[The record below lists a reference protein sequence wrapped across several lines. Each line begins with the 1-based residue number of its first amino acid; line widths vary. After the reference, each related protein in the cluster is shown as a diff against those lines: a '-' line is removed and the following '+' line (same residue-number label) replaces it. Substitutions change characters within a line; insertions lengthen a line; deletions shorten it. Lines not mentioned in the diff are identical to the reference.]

1 MKLPPNMLRDKGRL
15 MELEVEVF
23 GSFDPVQFEVFGP
36 DYDPVLEITF
46 KQVTNSPLCLCE
58 SSFFF

>member
-46 KQVTNSPLCLCE
+46 KQVSNI
-58 SSFFF
+58 FFSV